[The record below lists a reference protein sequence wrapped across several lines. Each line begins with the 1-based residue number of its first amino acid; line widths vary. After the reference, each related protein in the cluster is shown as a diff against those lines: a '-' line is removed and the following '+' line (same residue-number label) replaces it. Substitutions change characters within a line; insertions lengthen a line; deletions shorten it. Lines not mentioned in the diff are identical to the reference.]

1 MWQHRGRAWCTVRA
15 EARACVFVSCAPALP
30 STHPPP
36 APFPQTGPNSNLK
49 LASGFCPVA
58 RLLAAGVNVALGTDG
73 ASSNNSLDVWQEM
86 KLAATLAKGVSGD
99 ATAVPAWQA
108 LRMATL
114 NGARALGLEAV
125 TGSLEVGKAADMV
138 AVELDGLDSLPMYS
152 VLSHLVY
159 ATGRGA
165 VTDVWV
171 DGVQLLAGRALT
183 TLDEEACK
191 ADLHAWEAKVKAAVA
206 K

>member
-1 MWQHRGRAWCTVRA
+1 
-15 EARACVFVSCAPALP
+15 L
-30 STHPPP
+30 
-36 APFPQTGPNSNLK
+36 LK
-49 LASGFCPVA
+49 G
-58 RLLAAGVNVALGTDG
+58 GVNVALGTDG
-73 ASSNNSLDVWQEM
+73 AGSNNSLDVFQEM

-114 NGARALGLEAV
+114 NGARALGLGAV
-125 TGSLEVGKAADMV
+125 TGSLEVGKAVDMV
-138 AVELDGLDSLPMYS
+138 AVELDGLNSLPLYD

-165 VTDVWV
+165 VSDVWV
-171 DGVQLLAGRALT
+171 DGVQLLANRALT
-183 TLDEEACK
+183 TIDEEACK
-191 ADLHAWEAKVKAAVA
+191 VDMHAWEIKVRAVVP

>member
-1 MWQHRGRAWCTVRA
+1 M
-15 EARACVFVSCAPALP
+15 
-30 STHPPP
+30 
-36 APFPQTGPNSNLK
+36 
-49 LASGFCPVA
+49 
-58 RLLAAGVNVALGTDG
+58 LAAGVNVALGTDG

>member
-1 MWQHRGRAWCTVRA
+1 M
-15 EARACVFVSCAPALP
+15 
-30 STHPPP
+30 
-36 APFPQTGPNSNLK
+36 
-49 LASGFCPVA
+49 A

-108 LRMATL
+108 LRMATY
-114 NGARALGLEAV
+114 NGARALGLEGV

-138 AVELDGLDSLPMYS
+138 AVALDGVDSLPMYS

-159 ATGRGA
+159 ATSRGA

-171 DGVQLLAGRALT
+171 DGVQLLANKALMT
-183 TLDEEACK
+183 MDEEAVK
-191 ADLHAWEAKVKAAVA
+191 ADLRAWEAKVRAAVA

>member
-1 MWQHRGRAWCTVRA
+1 M
-15 EARACVFVSCAPALP
+15 
-30 STHPPP
+30 
-36 APFPQTGPNSNLK
+36 
-49 LASGFCPVA
+49 
-58 RLLAAGVNVALGTDG
+58 NVALGTDG

-108 LRMATL
+108 LRMATY
-114 NGARALGLEAV
+114 NGARALGLEGV

-138 AVELDGLDSLPMYS
+138 AVALDGVDSLPMYS

-159 ATGRGA
+159 ATSRGA

-171 DGVQLLAGRALT
+171 DGVQLLANKALMT
-183 TLDEEACK
+183 MDEEAVK
-191 ADLHAWEAKVKAAVA
+191 ADLRAWEAKVRAAVA